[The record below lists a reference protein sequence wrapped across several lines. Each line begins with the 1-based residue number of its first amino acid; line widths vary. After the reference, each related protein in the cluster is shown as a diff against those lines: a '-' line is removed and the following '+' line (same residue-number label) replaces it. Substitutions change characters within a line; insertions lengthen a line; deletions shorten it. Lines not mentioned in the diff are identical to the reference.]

1 MKIDYVIVSS
11 NENPY
16 YLDFWPTISKVWKEK
31 FNITPVLGLVCNEDS
46 DFEES
51 EYGLVKKFKSIE
63 GIDTGFQSQ
72 IVRLFLTKELN
83 GYCLISDIDM
93 VPLSVKYFEECASF
107 LTKNNIVVYSSDN
120 PECLHNKEYPMCYV
134 SSHSETFKLCLNLH
148 LNWSEFVKMMKDKN
162 QGWST
167 DQKYLFEK
175 INEFKVQKDDVV
187 LLNRGWSGFAYKR
200 IDRASWNYDAVNVS
214 NGYYIDCHSL
224 RPYKENKTEIE
235 KLVELLFI

>member
-16 YLDFWPTISKVWKEK
+16 YLDFWPIISKVWKEK
-31 FNITPVLGLVCNEDS
+31 FNITPVLGLICNENS

-51 EYGLVKKFKSIE
+51 EYGIIKKFKSIE
-63 GIDTGFQSQ
+63 GVDTGLQSQ

-93 VPLSVKYFEECASF
+93 IPLSVKYFEECASY
-107 LTKNNIVVYSSDN
+107 LTENNIVVYSSDN
-120 PECLHNKEYPMCYV
+120 PECLYNKEYPMCYV
-134 SSHSETFKLCLNLH
+134 SSHSNSFKSILKID
-148 LNWSEFVKMMKDKN
+148 LNWSEFVKSMKDRN

-175 INEFKVQKDDVV
+175 INEFNLQKNDVV
-187 LLNRGWSGFAYKR
+187 LLNRGWSGIANKR
-200 IDRASWNYDAVNVS
+200 IDRACWDYDPIKVS
-214 NGYYIDCHSL
+214 EGYYIDSHSL
-224 RPYKENKTEIE
+224 RPYSQYSEEINKLINH
-235 KLVELLFI
+235 LS